1 MYKYEKL
8 TIELVEEAIKEL
20 NIQPM
25 GYVGNG
31 LYCIGQG
38 TYTNE
43 KGYREFLKHLIKWI

>member
-1 MYKYEKL
+1 MYKKL
-8 TIELVEEAIKEL
+8 TVELLDEVIKEFNFNL
-20 NIQPM
+20 QPI

-43 KGYREFLKHLIKWI
+43 KGYREFLKQLIKL